1 MTFLATWAW
10 ARNAFASSVRGLGR
24 DPTRLGAALCTAAAT
39 VAYVYASLAGVASP
53 RTTFG
58 LGFGVAATV
67 ALGVV
72 MLYTG
77 RRSLPQVRILGRT
90 SRYLKIHLYGGAL
103 FLLLVLMHTAFRAP
117 QGILAWWLWV
127 LSLWVVMTGVA
138 GLVLQR
144 WIPRLL
150 DSGLSLEVNLQ
161 RIPELV
167 EEIRVRAENVARG
180 AGARVRTFYARELA
194 PLMAAPRPRMPEA
207 LGLRGSAPVRST
219 EFQRLRTTLSGEA
232 RNSLDELQRL
242 YRVKLEMDSHYGLQ
256 RLLRG
261 WLWLHVPT
269 AVVLV
274 ALLLLHIFFS
284 LYY

>member
-1 MTFLATWAW
+1 MTLLASRAW
-10 ARNAFASSVRGLGR
+10 ARNAFAASVRGLGR
-24 DPTRLGAALCTAAAT
+24 DPAPWSAALFTAAAM
-39 VAYVYASLAGVASP
+39 VAYVYGSLAGVASP

-103 FLLLVLMHTAFRAP
+103 FLLLVLMHTAFRTP

-127 LSLWVVMTGVA
+127 LSLWVVTTGVA
-138 GLVLQR
+138 GLALQR

-167 EEIRVRAENVARG
+167 DETRVRAEHAARG
-180 AGARVRTFYARELA
+180 AGEAVRSFYASELA
-194 PLMAAPRPRMPEA
+194 PLMAAPRPRVAEG
-207 LGLRGSAPVRST
+207 LGLRGSGPGRVR
-219 EFQRLRTTLSGEA
+219 EFERLRTTLSGEA
-232 RNSLDELQRL
+232 RSSLDELQRL

-256 RLLRG
+256 RILRG

-274 ALLLLHIFFS
+274 ALLVLHIFFA
-284 LYY
+284 LYF

>member
-1 MTFLATWAW
+1 MVT
-10 ARNAFASSVRGLGR
+10 
-24 DPTRLGAALCTAAAT
+24 
-39 VAYVYASLAGVASP
+39 YVYGSLAGVASP

-67 ALGVV
+67 ALGVA

-77 RRSLPQVRILGRT
+77 RRSLLHVRILGRT
-90 SRYLKIHLYGGAL
+90 SLYLKAHVYGGAL
-103 FLLLVLMHTAFRAP
+103 FLLLVLMHTAFRLP
-117 QGILAWWLWV
+117 QGILAWFLWV
-127 LSLWVVMTGVA
+127 LSLWVAMTGLA

-150 DSGLSLEVNLQ
+150 DSALSLEVNLQ

-167 EEIRVRAENVARG
+167 EETRVRAERVALG
-180 AGARVRTFYARELA
+180 AGSKVRAFYARELA

-207 LGLRGSAPVRST
+207 FGLRGSAPGRLT
-219 EFQRLRTTLSGEA
+219 EFQQLRTTLSGEA
-232 RNSLDELQRL
+232 QSSLDELQRL

-274 ALLLLHIFFS
+274 ALLLLHIFFA

>member
-1 MTFLATWAW
+1 MSAIFFT
-10 ARNAFASSVRGLGR
+10 
-24 DPTRLGAALCTAAAT
+24 TAAI
-39 VAYVYASLAGVASP
+39 VAYFYGSLVGVPSP
-53 RTTFG
+53 RTKLG

-77 RRSLPQVRILGRT
+77 RRSLPSVRALGRT
-90 SRYLKIHLYGGAL
+90 SRYLEIHLYGGAL
-103 FLLLVLMHTAFRAP
+103 FLLLSLMHTAFRLP

-138 GLVLQR
+138 GLALQR

-167 EEIRVRAENVARG
+167 EETRVRAENVARG
-180 AGARVRTFYARELA
+180 AGATVRSFYARELA

-207 LGLRGSAPVRST
+207 LGLWGSPPGRST

-232 RNSLDELQRL
+232 QSSLDELQRL
-242 YRVKLEMDSHYGLQ
+242 YQVKLEMDSHYGLQ

-274 ALLLLHIFFS
+274 TLLILHIFFS